1 MSNVEKLPTV
11 PLTRLRALAP
21 AEHALYFNLF
31 LAAGG
36 GDDKPAAEGA
46 VPVLSRSRLPEW
58 VLQKIWAFADERN
71 TGVLD
76 LEGFCVACRLCAHAQ
91 QAEDEAAVEQVV
103 CAAAA
108 AEGPQS
114 PPWFEGYEGAEE
126 GMASRHNGSKNGASR
141 PYPQT
146 TSSSIPG
153 AHSGSSGF
161 DFEAAAFGPMSGG
174 PIDGARPGGDS
185 GFGAAIALPT
195 GIPGLSS
202 HWQKSSSSS
211 GGRAD
216 AGAGTSDAAP
226 STAAL
231 ARGLGLRRPEQIA
244 SASTIGHTSHRRTDV
259 KLDPAKRLGEELLEG
274 RQKLEQS
281 FADKRRLQRQ
291 HEKVRQ
297 KVESVRSERENT
309 VTELS
314 LQQCDVQ
321 HIFTQL
327 DFSRQQIESTERQ
340 ISYMRSVRQAFSQDD
355 IRHMER
361 TRSRFEGERVSL
373 GEDRHDVKASMQMS
387 QDMAMQDRK
396 HVSVLTENAKRV
408 QRRKMEL
415 QSRQDLLLEE
425 QRQAEQDRS
434 GMLYALELERVKL
447 HTTRSERLEIG
458 VDARKIFEE
467 AKKLAQDS
475 GAEPS
480 IFAEC
485 FLPHSKEEVHVPL
498 DPLVSAS
505 SSAWGP
511 AAEHARTEDTS
522 AWKRAVYRQGAGP
535 SDAPRF
541 SVSGANVDLTKGSVS
556 GSQWAQFAKEGAL
569 QGSYA
574 GRDRGHNHLRNAGL
588 LGVPATG
595 GFEGASAHF

>member
-1 MSNVEKLPTV
+1 MSNVEKLPPV

-36 GDDKPAAEGA
+36 SADKPASGEGA
-46 VPVLSRSRLPEW
+46 YPVLSQSRLPEW

-91 QAEDEAAVEQVV
+91 QAPDEAAAEQVA

-108 AEGPQS
+108 AEEPRS
-114 PPWFEGYEGAEE
+114 PPWFEGYERAEE
-126 GMASRHNGSKNGASR
+126 GAASRSIGSKNDASR
-141 PYPQT
+141 SHAQT
-146 TSSSIPG
+146 TNGSMPG
-153 AHSGSSGF
+153 GQGGNGGF
-161 DFEAAAFGPMSGG
+161 DDFEAAAFGPMSGG
-174 PIDGARPGGDS
+174 PIDGARPGGDA
-185 GFGAAIALPT
+185 GLGAAIALPT
-195 GIPGLSS
+195 GIPGVSS
-202 HWQKSSSSS
+202 HWQRSSGST
-211 GGRAD
+211 GGRAG
-216 AGAGTSDAAP
+216 AGPGTSDDAP

-231 ARGLGLRRPEQIA
+231 ARGLGLRRPEQISSA
-244 SASTIGHTSHRRTDV
+244 SAAGHTSHRRTDV

-274 RQKLEQS
+274 RQKLEQR

-297 KVESVRSERENT
+297 KVESIRSEREK
-309 VTELS
+309 VVAELS

-327 DFSRQQIESTERQ
+327 DFSRQQIEATEREV
-340 ISYMRSVRQAFSQDD
+340 SYMQAVRQAFSQDD
-355 IRHMER
+355 FRRMER

-373 GEDRHDVKASMQMS
+373 GEERHDVKASMQMS
-387 QDMAMQDRK
+387 QDMWMQDRK
-396 HVSVLTENAKRV
+396 HVAVLAENAKRAE
-408 QRRKMEL
+408 RRKMEL

-447 HTTRSERLEIG
+447 HTTRSERLDLG
-458 VDARKIFEE
+458 VDSRKIFEE
-467 AKKLAQDS
+467 AKKLAQDT

-498 DPLVSAS
+498 DPLVSGPS
-505 SSAWGP
+505 GAWGP
-511 AAEHARTEDTS
+511 AAEHARGEDTS

-541 SVSGANVDLTKGSVS
+541 SVAGGNVDLTKGSAN

-574 GRDRGHNHLRNAGL
+574 GRDRGHNHYRNAGL

-595 GFEGASAHF
+595 HEASLPF